1 MCVIVCCAC
10 ASLYL
15 LQAVAAGCDNA
26 AWEVWDVG
34 CALQVARGKVKKGRC
49 EAICSS
55 KSGRFLYLGW
65 DNADAG
71 FLMMADTFR
80 PDVVQ
85 KINSPK
91 DPTDT
96 VKCLTLSPDGSA
108 FAAASFDGSV
118 RIYSSPGRADSRV

>member
-1 MCVIVCCAC
+1 MIVCCAC

-26 AWEVWDVG
+26 AWEVWDIG

-85 KINSPK
+85 KVRSDYSITEDRAHTHPCRSGSEWFQYCPQGAGQHAAHCS
-91 DPTDT
+91 
-96 VKCLTLSPDGSA
+96 CL
-108 FAAASFDGSV
+108 
-118 RIYSSPGRADSRV
+118 